1 MNEQKVVMEIIP
13 RITAVT
19 SLSVTGHLDDDTIT

>member
-1 MNEQKVVMEIIP
+1 MKNKKEQNVVMEIIP

-19 SLSVTGHLDDDTIT
+19 SLSITGTSG